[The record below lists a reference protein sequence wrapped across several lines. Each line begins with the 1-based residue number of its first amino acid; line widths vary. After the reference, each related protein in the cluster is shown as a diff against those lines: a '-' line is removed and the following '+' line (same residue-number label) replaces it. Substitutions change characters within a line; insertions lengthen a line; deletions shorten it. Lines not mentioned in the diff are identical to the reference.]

1 MMTLYL
7 VSFLDRVNV
16 GFAALTMNRDL
27 GFSPTVFGWGA
38 GIFFFGYVLFEVP
51 SNVLLERFGAR
62 RWICRI
68 MVSWG
73 LVSGAMALVQ
83 GPWSFYTLRF
93 LLGVAEAGFFPG
105 MILYLTYWY
114 PAARRARIVAIFMA
128 AVPLA
133 SVLGAPLS
141 GLILSAGDGLGLKGW
156 QWLFVI
162 EGVPAC
168 LLGLSVL
175 ALLPDGP
182 ARAKWLTDHERA
194 RITEILAADAA
205 ANPHAV
211 RHRLSAALADG
222 RVWLLGLIYLG
233 LAIGLYGIGL
243 WLPQIVK
250 GMGFSVL
257 ATGFIVAAPYAVSAA
272 TMNLWGRRS
281 DRRNERIGHVALPAA
296 LGAAAL
302 MVGILVPSNPAV
314 LCALGLGTVCLYAM
328 AGPFWAIPPA
338 FLGGTAAAGGIALV
352 NSIGNLGGFVG
363 PYLMGWLKQDTGDY
377 RSGLAA
383 LAVSLAASAVL
394 TLVLGRRL
402 RRRAAEVKPAAAA

>member
-1 MMTLYL
+1 M
-7 VSFLDRVNV
+7 
-16 GFAALTMNRDL
+16 
-27 GFSPTVFGWGA
+27 VFGWGA

-62 RWICRI
+62 LWICRI

-73 LVSGAMALVQ
+73 AVSAAMALAQ
-83 GPWSFYTLRF
+83 GPWSFYALRF

-114 PAARRARIVAIFMA
+114 PAARRARVVAIFMA

-141 GLILSAGDGLGLKGW
+141 SLILSTGNGLGLKGW

-168 LLGLSVL
+168 VFGLMVL

-182 ARAKWLTDHERA
+182 ARAKWLTEAERA
-194 RITEILAADAA
+194 RIATIMAADAA
-205 ANPHAV
+205 ANPHAIG
-211 RHRLSAALADG
+211 HRLSAALADA

-257 ATGFIVAAPYAVSAA
+257 TTGLIVAVPYAVSAA

-281 DRRNERIGHVALPAA
+281 DRRNERIGHVTLPALVGAGA
-296 LGAAAL
+296 LIAGVL
-302 MVGILVPSNPAV
+302 IPSNPAV

-363 PYLMGWLKQDTGDY
+363 PYLMGWLKQGTGDY
-377 RSGLAA
+377 RSGMAA
-383 LAVSLAASAVL
+383 LALSLAVSAVL

-402 RRRAAEVKPAAAA
+402 RRRPAETEPAAA

>member
-62 RWICRI
+62 VWICRI

-73 LVSGAMALVQ
+73 VISAAMALVQ
-83 GPWSFYTLRF
+83 GQSSFYALRF

-141 GLILSAGDGLGLKGW
+141 SLILSAGDGLGLKGW

-182 ARAKWLTDHERA
+182 ARAKWLTEAERA
-194 RITEILAADAA
+194 RIAAILAADAA

-211 RHRLSAALADG
+211 GHRLSAALADG

-243 WLPQIVK
+243 WLPQIVR

-257 ATGFIVAAPYAVSAA
+257 ATGFVVAVPYAVSAA

-281 DRRNERIGHVALPAA
+281 DRRNERIGHVALPALVGAGA
-296 LGAAAL
+296 LV
-302 MVGILVPSNPAV
+302 VGVLAPSNIAV

-352 NSIGNLGGFVG
+352 NSIGNLGGFIG

-377 RSGLAA
+377 RSGMAA
-383 LAVSLAASAVL
+383 LALSLAASAVL

-402 RRRAAEVKPAAAA
+402 RRRPAETEPAAA